1 MAEGQASEWGVAKVG
16 VVKGVWRRGEME
28 AIVERCVTAVSC
40 CQVLQSTGEWLARDM
55 EYREYAVDW
64 ASTSLYPPFMALYY
78 GCAYMEWLSTYK
90 GR

>member
-1 MAEGQASEWGVAKVG
+1 M
-16 VVKGVWRRGEME
+16 
-28 AIVERCVTAVSC
+28 TAVSC

-55 EYREYAVDW
+55 GYREYSIDW
-64 ASTSLYPPFMALYY
+64 ASTTLYPPFRALYY